1 MALVPFPGTQSTALQ
16 LPPEDPEDQAGGK
29 MSFLEH
35 LDELRKRII
44 HSVLALLTGVVAG
57 FFFHNEIYDF
67 VFAPTRAVLPPN
79 AQLVFTEPGEA
90 FAIHVTVALIAGLIV
105 AGPYIMYQ
113 VWLFIAPGLYTNEKR
128 LAIPFV
134 LMSTIGFLG
143 GAAFNHYIVFPLMM
157 RFFGSFAGDDL
168 LFLPRI
174 RPVFGL
180 YAKALIA
187 MGLIFQMPTV
197 VLFLAKM
204 KVVTARFLARHIK
217 YAILIIFIISAV
229 ITPTGD
235 PGTQAIFAA
244 PMVILYIFSIGIAWV
259 VGPKRVKGDAEV

>member
-1 MALVPFPGTQSTALQ
+1 MALVPFPGTQSAALQ
-16 LPPEDPEDQAGGK
+16 LPPDDPEETGAGK

-44 HSVLALLTGVVAG
+44 RSCLALVVGVVAA

-67 VFAPTRAVLPPN
+67 IFAPTRAVLPPN
-79 AQLVFTEPGEA
+79 AKLIFNEPGEA
-90 FAIHVTVALIAGLIV
+90 FALHVTVALIAGLLV
-105 AGPYIMYQ
+105 AAPYIMYQ
-113 VWLFIAPGLYTNEKR
+113 VWMFIAPGLYANEKK

-134 LMSTIGFLG
+134 VMSTLGFIG

-174 RPVFGL
+174 APVFSL
-180 YAKALIA
+180 YAKSLIA
-187 MGLIFQMPTV
+187 MGLIFQMPTI

-204 KVVTARFLARHIK
+204 RVVTAGFLARHIK
-217 YAILIIFIISAV
+217 YAILIIFIISAL

-235 PGTQAIFAA
+235 PGTQAVFAA
-244 PMVILYIFSIGIAWV
+244 PMIVLYVFSIAIAWI
-259 VGPKRVKGDAEV
+259 VGPKRVKGLSQK